1 MITKRKMSVTID
13 AEIFEAVEK
22 AAQACNMGK
31 NRLAQEA
38 FGLWLKK
45 RTGELMAAGYI
56 EMVGEDK
63 NFKSRV

>member
-31 NRLAQEA
+31 NLNDIELALLRA
-38 FGLWLKK
+38 TL
-45 RTGELMAAGYI
+45 
-56 EMVGEDK
+56 
-63 NFKSRV
+63 